1 MRSSGRSGRGAV
13 SPTLTKKAATPVK
26 SLKLDKLRPSTQ
38 FVRRGLNNEKIEL
51 EHLRTIVTELRR
63 DQKVVESVKSD
74 NNLLRDQLARAA
86 ETNQTL
92 DTLRGELEKVREE
105 QGNQLAEIR
114 QKHADE
120 LAQVRQE

>member
-1 MRSSGRSGRGAV
+1 MRSSARSGPRSRGAV

-105 QGNQLAEIR
+105 QGN
-114 QKHADE
+114 
-120 LAQVRQE
+120 